1 MKRGDLVKRK
11 SAYRHSLGGA
21 MNSQV
26 VSEYVGIKWG
36 IILRVYDNDKIDVY
50 LNDGILTSRSRCDH
64 YEVISEHR

>member
-1 MKRGDLVKRK
+1 MKRGALVKRK
-11 SAYRHSLGGA
+11 SAYRHNLGGA

-36 IILRVYDNDKIDVY
+36 IVLAVHENEKIDVY
-50 LNDGILTSRSRCDH
+50 LNDGVLSSRSRSDH

>member
-26 VSEYVGIKWG
+26 VSEYVGVKWG
-36 IILRVYDNDKIDVY
+36 IILRVHDNEKIDIY
-50 LNDGILTSRSRCDH
+50 LNDGVVTDRSRCDH

>member
-36 IILRVYDNDKIDVY
+36 IILRVHDNDKIDVY
-50 LNDGILTSRSRCDH
+50 LNDGILTNRSRCDN

>member
-26 VSEYVGIKWG
+26 VSEYVGIQWG
-36 IILRVYDNDKIDVY
+36 IVLQVYENERIDIY
-50 LNDGILTSRSRCDH
+50 LNDGVLVSRSRCDH

>member
-36 IILRVYDNDKIDVY
+36 IILRVHDNDKIDVY
-50 LNDGILTSRSRCDH
+50 LNDGILTNRSRCDS